1 MNLEKKQYLIL
12 PYVNFK
18 KDFSFENF
26 EIWRNVRVNW
36 ERHYGRDNTEFLE
49 RYVDNKAIPL
59 QNIFVITSSV
69 DGIPYV
75 KWERLVHTLFFI
87 SLDTVNFRLLP
98 IFSDNFYFEIWEG
111 NLTDPG
117 GGYTKIDKFVKTI
130 VAPTVREKVYP
141 DQYVTSGLEADIKTD
156 SDKFDFFE
164 EEFKKDYDSSL
175 IRSISFFF
183 KTQYRNIA
191 HFSEFDDALN
201 FCTAFQVLL
210 EVGEKRNITKNLA
223 KRLANQFDINEHTK
237 TRVEFWMEKFY
248 SSIRSIYTHSG
259 ITDYSSLSFGNIR
272 HIEIAGIIYELLLDT
287 RYTDDIFFYR
297 RSKLRQLFESQEIF
311 ESVITL
317 FTRNKAKDHFLFCT
331 QEEFEKCEQ
340 LMYDIILNCDIKFVS
355 FENKNRIKRALQ
367 TFIYIL
373 EHLSYEFI
381 KNGESN
387 LFIDPFIRIS
397 DLMKSSKKIGEVI
410 DKLPTFFESK
420 PPHDNRE
427 EIKVRGTITL
437 KMMLDAYDKI
447 RLVYFGHHR
456 L

>member
-1 MNLEKKQYLIL
+1 MNLDKTQYLIL
-12 PYVNFK
+12 PYINYK
-18 KDFSFENF
+18 KEFSFDNF
-26 EIWRNVRVNW
+26 EIWRNVRDNW
-36 ERHYGRDNTEFLE
+36 ERHYGRDNTEFLK

-59 QNIFVITSSV
+59 QNIVVITSSV

-87 SLDTVNFRLLP
+87 SLDTVNFQPLR

-141 DQYVTSGLEADIKTD
+141 DQYVTLGQEADIKTD
-156 SDKFDFFE
+156 SDKFHFFE

-175 IRSISFFF
+175 MRSISFFF

-210 EVGEKRNITKNLA
+210 EVGEKRDIAKNLA

-237 TRVEFWMEKFY
+237 KRVESWMEKFY

-259 ITDYSSLSFGNIR
+259 KTDYSSLSFGNIR
-272 HIEIAGIIYELLLDT
+272 HIDIGGIIYELLIDE
-287 RYTDDIFFYR
+287 RYTEDIFYYR
-297 RSKLRQLFESQEIF
+297 ESKLRQLFESQEIF
-311 ESVITL
+311 ENVIKL
-317 FTRNKAKDHFLFCT
+317 FTRNEAKGHFLFCT

-340 LMYDIILNCDIKFVS
+340 LMCDIILACDIKFVNH
-355 FENKNRIKRALQ
+355 ENKNRIKRALQ
-367 TFIYIL
+367 TFIKIF
-373 EHLSYEFI
+373 EHLSHEYI

-387 LFIDPFIRIS
+387 FFIDPLIGIS
-397 DLMKSSKKIGEVI
+397 DLIKSSKKIGEVI
-410 DKLPTFFESK
+410 DKLPTFYKSK

-427 EIKVRGTITL
+427 EIKIRGTITL
-437 KMMLDAYDKI
+437 KMMLDAYEKI
-447 RLVYFGHHR
+447 RLVYFGHNR